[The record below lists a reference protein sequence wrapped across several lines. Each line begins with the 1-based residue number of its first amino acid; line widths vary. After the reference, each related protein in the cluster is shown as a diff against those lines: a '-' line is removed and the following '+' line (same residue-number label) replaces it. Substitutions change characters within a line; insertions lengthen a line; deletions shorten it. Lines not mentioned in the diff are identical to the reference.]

1 MKKQINYITL
11 MILFLSL
18 FMPSISAF
26 ATGRDLTNQVTL
38 SDIIIKDSSGSKPLS
53 GTNNTQTGTTKTL
66 DAKVFFTGKY
76 DLSSLGATLASGDY
90 FTVSVP
96 EYIHLVSGS
105 YPLIHPETNIQL
117 GTMVSDSDTGK
128 ITVTFNENIEQ
139 EANVKGAFS
148 AESTLS
154 LQEGS
159 NQFTFPDGSTYE
171 VVYNYV
177 ENPLDAYKIIGESIF
192 KVGYNSNEE
201 TLGWQVRI
209 NRQKYDYRDTNVTVK
224 DNINIEDNTLT
235 TYLKDSFVLKKV
247 IFDNQESFLP
257 DVTSE
262 ENISITMNKEE
273 FDAAPAGTIALL
285 TIKDS
290 GTAFELNLGNAVG
303 TNSYLLEYRTT
314 NPGDQTE
321 ISNAVSLLVGGE
333 AQKTFDSY
341 IGEDNT
347 ATQHTQKQI
356 AIQKAGATI
365 QSDLTGKIKIT
376 KYDADDATILLEGVV
391 FVVTKEDDTSIS
403 YEITTDSKGVAIT
416 PELVPGTYTIVE
428 KKSKAG
434 YILDVNPKR
443 AEMKIDKTPVRLNIS
458 NKKDNAVKPVDV
470 TLKAKKELT
479 GKALTDNQFTFELKN
494 GDAVVATATN
504 KADGTITF
512 TPQYFDAEGTF
523 TYTIVEKDDKQA
535 NVTYD
540 ITEKQVKVVV
550 TKGDNNQLVATV
562 TYDETETIPVFTN
575 IYTEPKATPV
585 DVTFQAKK
593 ELTGKALVDN
603 QFTFELKNG
612 DEVVATAT
620 NKADGTITFD
630 TQHFD
635 AEGTF
640 TYTIVEKDDK
650 QANVTYDIT
659 EKQVKVVVTKGD
671 NNQLVATVT
680 YDETETIPVF
690 TNTYTE
696 PKATPVDVMLKAKK
710 ELTGKVL
717 VDNQFTFEL
726 KQGDEVVA
734 TATNKAD
741 GTITFTPQ
749 HFDAEGTFIY
759 TISEKNDKQA
769 NITYDATEKQVKVVV
784 TKGDNNQLVATV
796 TYDETETIPVF
807 TNTYTE
813 PKATPV
819 DVTLKAKKELT
830 GKALTDNQFTFELK
844 NGDAVLA
851 TATNKA
857 DGTIT
862 FTPQHFDAA
871 GTFTYTISEK
881 NDKQANIT
889 YDVTEKQV
897 KVVVT
902 KGDNNQL
909 VATVTYDETET
920 IPVFTNTYTE
930 PKATPVDVTFQAKKE
945 LTGKVLVD
953 NQFTFELKKD
963 NAVIATATNKADG
976 TITFTPQHFDA
987 AGTFTYTI
995 SEKNDKQANITY
1007 DVTEKQVKVVVTK
1020 GDNNQLVATVTY
1032 DEAEATPVFTNT
1044 YTEPKATPVDVTLKA
1059 KKVLENK
1066 MLNGQDFMFVLKQN
1080 DTVIEQVSNKQDG
1093 KISFTPL
1100 SFDKVGTYYFVMNEV
1115 IGDNANITYDMT
1127 QIAITI
1133 TVTEE
1138 AGRLVAT
1145 VLYNGAPDEPVF
1157 VNTYHT
1163 PTVPPKELHSS
1174 KTTTTTTTPSR
1185 ENEKPV
1191 LPKTGTN
1198 TILSSI
1204 LMLVGFSLVL
1214 TSGIV
1219 YQYRQKS

>member
-1 MKKQINYITL
+1 
-11 MILFLSL
+11 
-18 FMPSISAF
+18 
-26 ATGRDLTNQVTL
+26 
-38 SDIIIKDSSGSKPLS
+38 
-53 GTNNTQTGTTKTL
+53 
-66 DAKVFFTGKY
+66 
-76 DLSSLGATLASGDY
+76 
-90 FTVSVP
+90 
-96 EYIHLVSGS
+96 
-105 YPLIHPETNIQL
+105 
-117 GTMVSDSDTGK
+117 
-128 ITVTFNENIEQ
+128 
-139 EANVKGAFS
+139 
-148 AESTLS
+148 
-154 LQEGS
+154 
-159 NQFTFPDGSTYE
+159 
-171 VVYNYV
+171 
-177 ENPLDAYKIIGESIF
+177 
-192 KVGYNSNEE
+192 
-201 TLGWQVRI
+201 
-209 NRQKYDYRDTNVTVK
+209 
-224 DNINIEDNTLT
+224 
-235 TYLKDSFVLKKV
+235 
-247 IFDNQESFLP
+247 
-257 DVTSE
+257 
-262 ENISITMNKEE
+262 MNKEE

-285 TIKDS
+285 TIKDG

-341 IGEDNT
+341 RGKDNT

-458 NKKDNAVKPVDV
+458 NKKDTAVKPVDV
-470 TLKAKKELT
+470 TVKAKKELT

-540 ITEKQVKVVV
+540 VTEKQVKVVVTKGDNNQLVATVTYDEAETTPVFTNTYTEPKATPVDVTLKAKKELTGKALVDNQFTFEVKKGDEVVATATNKADGTITFDTQRFDAEGTFTYTISEKNDKQANITYDATVKQVKVVVTKGDNNQLVATVTYDETETIPVFTNTYTEPKATPVDVTLKAKKELTGKALVDNQFTFELKKDNAVIATATNKADGTITFTPQHFDAEGTFIYTISEKNDKQANITYDITEKQVKVVVTKGDNNQLVATVTYDETETIPVFTNTYTEPKATPVDVTLKAKKELTGKVLVDNQFTFELKQGDAVVATATNKADGTITFTPQHFDAEGTFTYTISEKNDKQANITYDATEKQVKVVV

-585 DVTFQAKK
+585 DVTLKAKK

-603 QFTFELKNG
+603 QFTFELKQGDAVVATATNKADGTITFTPQHFDAEGTFTYTISEKNDKQANITYDATEKQVKVVVTKGDNNQLVATVTYDEAETIPVFTNTYTEPKATPVDVTLKAKKELTGKALTDNQFTFELKNG
-612 DEVVATAT
+612 DAVVATAT

-630 TQHFD
+630 TQRFD
-635 AEGTF
+635 VEGTF

-696 PKATPVDVMLKAKK
+696 PKATPVDVTLKAKK

-726 KQGDEVVA
+726 KKDNAVIA

-749 HFDAEGTFIY
+749 HFDAEGTFTY

-807 TNTYTE
+807 TN
-813 PKATPV
+813 
-819 DVTLKAKKELT
+819 
-830 GKALTDNQFTFELK
+830 
-844 NGDAVLA
+844 
-851 TATNKA
+851 
-857 DGTIT
+857 I
-862 FTPQHFDAA
+862 
-871 GTFTYTISEK
+871 
-881 NDKQANIT
+881 
-889 YDVTEKQV
+889 
-897 KVVVT
+897 
-902 KGDNNQL
+902 
-909 VATVTYDETET
+909 
-920 IPVFTNTYTE
+920 
-930 PKATPVDVTFQAKKE
+930 
-945 LTGKVLVD
+945 
-953 NQFTFELKKD
+953 
-963 NAVIATATNKADG
+963 
-976 TITFTPQHFDA
+976 
-987 AGTFTYTI
+987 
-995 SEKNDKQANITY
+995 
-1007 DVTEKQVKVVVTK
+1007 
-1020 GDNNQLVATVTY
+1020 
-1032 DEAEATPVFTNT
+1032 

-1145 VLYNGAPDEPVF
+1145 VLYNGVSDEPVF

-1174 KTTTTTTTPSR
+1174 KTMTITTTQSR